1 MTATDAYAS
10 PTAAADGTTRRRAR
24 FHPLTVAGVRK
35 LTANSVEVTFDV
47 PEELADEYDYVA
59 GQYVALRADV
69 PSYDG
74 EPVQLRR
81 SYSICA
87 APRRGE
93 IKVGI
98 KKDSGGLFSTWANE
112 SLTAG
117 EQIEVMS
124 PQGTFVS
131 KADLLRHGDAQH
143 LVAIAAGSG
152 VTPVMAIT
160 RQVLEGDPEA
170 TVDLVYANRS
180 SSDVMFVEEL
190 ADLKDRYPARIA
202 VHHVLSREQRISPLL
217 SGRLDQEKLTAL
229 LDHVLRTEDTD
240 EWFLCGP
247 MDLVQMVRDLLEA
260 KGVENERVRFELFT
274 TGEVGDPTGQHGKP
288 VVVEEGA
295 ETIGIDFRLDGLHG
309 SVESPVDAK
318 ETILNAALRARPDVP
333 FACAGGVCG
342 TCRAK
347 LVSGTVDMAENFAL
361 EPEELEAGYILTC
374 QSRPTSESVSVDYDA

>member
-1 MTATDAYAS
+1 VAPA
-10 PTAAADGTTRRRAR
+10 RRRAS
-24 FHPLTVAGVRK
+24 FNPLEVSDVRR
-35 LTANSVEVTFDV
+35 LTSDSVEVTFAV
-47 PEELADEYDYVA
+47 PEDLADEYDYAA
-59 GQYVALRADV
+59 GQYVALRAMV

-74 EPVQLRR
+74 TPVELRR

-87 APRRGE
+87 APKRGE

-98 KKDSGGLFSTWANE
+98 KKDTGGLFSTWANE
-112 SLTAG
+112 SLKAG
-117 EQIEVMS
+117 DSIEVMS

-131 KADLLRHGDAQH
+131 KADLLHPGAGQH

-160 RQVLEGDPEA
+160 RSVLDSDPDA

-190 ADLKDRYPARIA
+190 ADLKDVYPSRLAL
-202 VHHVLSREQRISPLL
+202 HHVLSREQRISPLL
-217 SGRLDQEKLTAL
+217 TGRLDAEKLEAL
-229 LDHVLRTEDTD
+229 LQHVLRTEDTD

-247 MDLVQMVRDLLEA
+247 MDLVQLVRDQLEA
-260 KGVENERVRFELFT
+260 NGVQAERIRFELFT
-274 TGEVGDPTGQHGKP
+274 TGEVGDPSGAHGKP
-288 VVVEEGA
+288 VEVSDDA
-295 ETIGIDFRLDGLHG
+295 ETRDIEFQLDGLRG
-309 SVESPVDAK
+309 SIATPVEAH

-347 LVSGTVDMAENFAL
+347 LVSGDVSMDQNYAL
-361 EPEELEAGYILTC
+361 EPEEIDAGYILTC
-374 QSRPTSESVSVDYDA
+374 QAHPTTEKVVVDYDA